1 MSLRRTEFPRSPGCA
16 PVSWGG
22 EAAAIEGV
30 GGLLARYNLKC
41 ASIIPDHFAQKR
53 WGSGAPKAGVTI
65 DTGHSFFACEDVAE
79 AAVMLSMYGDKL
91 FHLHFNDNDRYWDD
105 DMIVGLVH
113 FVEYVELLFWL
124 REMSYAG
131 WYSMDKYPYR
141 EKAQG
146 ALLSVAL
153 AQPRRLFIQRVAVPP
168 LSQHRRSFQ
177 GSRPAGR

>member
-124 REMSYAG
+124 RGMSYAG

-146 ALLSVAL
+146 ALRERFFA
-153 AQPRRLFIQRVAVPP
+153 
-168 LSQHRRSFQ
+168 
-177 GSRPAGR
+177 